1 MLLKDKVVLV
11 TGSTTGIGEAIAR
24 KCVAEGASVM
34 VHGRREHAAQGLCVE
49 LGDAAAYTVGDVA
62 DPELCESLVAN
73 TVNRFGRIDGV
84 ANNAATTARA
94 TIEQTDAATFDRHY
108 HINLRAPALIIR
120 AALPH
125 FRAQGEG
132 TVVNIGSV
140 NAWSGQADLMPYSA
154 SKGGLQTMT
163 RNMANALA
171 EDRIRINQ
179 LNVGWCTSPNEIA
192 LKISEGLPEDWYLNV
207 PRAFA
212 PTGRLLTPDQ
222 VAHHVAFWLSPDSQP
237 ANGCVYELEQFCILG
252 RSSARDWDD

>member
-1 MLLKDKVVLV
+1 MILENKVVLV

-34 VHGRREHAAQGLCVE
+34 IHGRREHAAQALCAE
-49 LGDAAAYTVGDVA
+49 LGSRTAYTVGDVA
-62 DPELCESLVAN
+62 DPELCEALVAN
-73 TVNRFGRIDGV
+73 TVAKFGRIDCV

-94 TIEQTDAATFDRHY
+94 TIEQTDAATFDHHY
-108 HINLRAPALIIR
+108 HTNLRAPALIIR

-125 FRAQGEG
+125 FRSQGEG
-132 TVVNIGSV
+132 AVVNIGSV

-207 PRAFA
+207 PKAFA
-212 PTGRLLTPDQ
+212 PTGRLLTPEQ
-222 VAHHVAFWLSPDSQP
+222 VAHHAVFWLSPNSQP

>member
-34 VHGRREHAAQGLCVE
+34 VHGRREHAAQGLCAE

-125 FRAQGEG
+125 FRALGEG

-154 SKGGLQTMT
+154 SKGGF
-163 RNMANALA
+163 AN
-171 EDRIRINQ
+171 DDPQHGQCPGRGSDSDQ
-179 LNVGWCTSPNEIA
+179 
-192 LKISEGLPEDWYLNV
+192 
-207 PRAFA
+207 
-212 PTGRLLTPDQ
+212 PTERRL
-222 VAHHVAFWLSPDSQP
+222 VHVAQRDCTQNLGGIAGGLVPECSQ
-237 ANGCVYELEQFCILG
+237 GL
-252 RSSARDWDD
+252 RSHREAPNP